1 MFITFEGM
9 DGSGKT
15 TQARRTV
22 EFLIDLGFDVLYT
35 REPGGTPI
43 GDQVRTILLD
53 NMENTEM
60 DPRTELLL
68 FCASRAQLVAEKITP
83 HLEGGGIVICDRYI
97 DSTFAYQGYGH
108 GLNLKALK
116 NVVSFAT
123 GGLLP
128 DLTIFLDIDPDDAI
142 KRRAQ
147 GTLFGED
154 WNRLDNMEL
163 EFHRRVYKG
172 YQELILSE
180 PARFEK
186 ISAIGQI
193 DEIQDRIRRML
204 VEWLGLPH
212 TQLHLEKNGKH
223 HD

>member
-22 EFLIDLGFDVLYT
+22 EFLTQRGFNVLYT

-43 GDQVRTILLD
+43 GDQIRAVLLD

-60 DPRTELLL
+60 NPRTELLL
-68 FCASRAQLVAEKITP
+68 FCSSRAQLVAETITP

-108 GLNLKALK
+108 GLNLRALK

-128 DLTIFLDIDPDDAI
+128 DLTIFMDIDPDEAI
-142 KRRAQ
+142 SRRAQ

-154 WNRLDNMEL
+154 WNRLDNMDL

-180 PARFEK
+180 PARFQK
-186 ISAIGQI
+186 ISAVGEI
-193 DEIQDRIRRML
+193 DEVQDRIRHML

-212 TQLHLEKNGKH
+212 KQLHIENNGNH